1 MGIVLGII
9 LGIMFFILTT
19 IGFYLIVK
27 NENENLK
34 KIKALKDTL
43 EKIKNEWN
51 EADRRLNQWNIS
63 ELEKKS
69 LREKIEK
76 YKLEYEE
83 KNQEINSFKKSKNKN
98 SFWFFLSAG
107 IVLIIFSLVPFSLHK
122 VDTGEVAVVK
132 KWGVATEVKQSGLYF
147 DFWLSHK
154 YQRYDTKV
162 QQIIIETQAYS
173 SDSQT
178 MDIELVI
185 QYQITNALEISK
197 NYGALDMLE
206 NRIST
211 ISIEK
216 MKSVLSKKQAMTII
230 ETRAEVSPDVENII
244 RNAITDDYYVNVTTV
259 VLTDISF
266 TDTFEDVIEKKMIAE
281 QQKIQAEY
289 EKEKAIIQAEQQ
301 LEVAKLEAEAQL
313 EKARKEAEATEV
325 KAEAESNA
333 LKIIQDAWESID
345 VEVRQVMLQ
354 EMAIDKWSGELPD
367 TMVGTE
373 FLEWLMGTINT
384 QPVI

>member
-1 MGIVLGII
+1 MGII
-9 LGIMFFILTT
+9 LGIILFLLTVGSISLGVFIYCNESDNYSVEIKDLKDE
-19 IGFYLIVK
+19 IK
-27 NENENLK
+27 NTEKSIEMYNSSTFRFGYSEEEKSNLLK
-34 KIKALKDTL
+34 KIEELQNLQHQLNEKKN
-43 EKIKNEWN
+43 KIKKPKH
-51 EADRRLNQWNIS
+51 L
-63 ELEKKS
+63 KS
-69 LREKIEK
+69 IFL
-76 YKLEYEE
+76 YC
-83 KNQEINSFKKSKNKN
+83 
-98 SFWFFLSAG
+98 LSA
-107 IVLIIFSLVPFSLHK
+107 LFIIAFIIVPFSVHK

-132 KWGVATEVKQSGLYF
+132 KWGVAKEVKQSGLHF

-154 YQRYDTKV
+154 YQRYDTKI

-173 SDSQT
+173 SDGQT

-197 NYGALDMLE
+197 NYGALNMLE

-230 ETRAEVSPDVENII
+230 ETRADVSPDVENII
-244 RNAITDDYYVNVTTV
+244 RNAITDDYYVNVTTA

-266 TDTFEDVIEKKMIAE
+266 TETFEDVIEKKMIAE

-313 EKARKEAEATEV
+313 EKARKEADAIEV
-325 KAEAESNA
+325 KAEAEANA
-333 LKIIQDAWESID
+333 LNIIQQAWNAIPED
-345 VEVRQVMLQ
+345 VKQVMLQ

-373 FLEWLMGTINT
+373 FLEWLMGAINT
-384 QPVI
+384 QPTT